1 VRGHVQGVGFRA
13 HVLRE
18 ATLRGLA
25 GEVWN
30 RRDGAVEGFAQCE
43 SSDLLEDFFAALR
56 RGPGR
61 VDEVARYDEPD
72 EPTLT
77 TFRIGLTR

>member
-1 VRGHVQGVGFRA
+1 MRGNVQGVGFRA

-30 RRDGAVEGFAQCE
+30 RRDGAVEGYAQCE
-43 SSDLLEDFFAALR
+43 SSDLLEDFFAALG

-77 TFRIGLTR
+77 SFRIGLTR